1 MSNQS
6 VKRNY
11 INCVKIE
18 HKELRHLDRT
28 TPRITDSTES
38 SLQAFCAFSMQHQKG
53 VYYAIT
59 IVNSRSTRILRKS
72 VRGTYSIMSWRDV
85 NSINRSLC
93 DICLDQG

>member
-38 SLQAFCAFSMQHQKG
+38 SLQAFCAFSMQHQKD
-53 VYYAIT
+53 VY
-59 IVNSRSTRILRKS
+59 
-72 VRGTYSIMSWRDV
+72 
-85 NSINRSLC
+85 
-93 DICLDQG
+93 